1 MRKRIAHEQELWYE
15 EELRKE
21 IGKDWEA
28 HGKKPLKK
36 KDKNEPPSG
45 GGIVDIEKEEDIP
58 EGVKTQKCS
67 ATDPESGWFQK
78 GEHKHVFACVVE
90 KACDKHDWISGYR
103 TPAIVHEL
111 PEDGIEPLFP
121 YKRPMTRDGFYR
133 KYEYV
138 YDEYY
143 DCKSC
148 GGVYG
153 EGRGHLP
160 YTGEYPLRHMHEQD
174 FRMSLHR
181 LDRLLQPKFSILVN
195 ILILT

>member
-78 GEHKHVFACVVE
+78 GEHKHVFACAVE

-138 YDEYY
+138 YYMMSIMTARAVEEYMEKAE
-143 DCKSC
+143 DICHTL
-148 GGVYG
+148 GNT
-153 EGRGHLP
+153 P
-160 YTGEYPLRHMHEQD
+160 YAIC
-174 FRMSLHR
+174 MS
-181 LDRLLQPKFSILVN
+181 KTFV
-195 ILILT
+195 